1 MKKDRIIGRESTVN
15 SLRQINID
23 RNIYEDSSS
32 GCLGTFKAEFYPE
45 VKYIYYKCLERVWK
59 Q

>member
-32 GCLGTFKAEFYPE
+32 GCLGTFKAEFYTG
-45 VKYIYYKCLERVWK
+45 VNYIYYKC
-59 Q
+59 

>member
-1 MKKDRIIGRESTVN
+1 MKKDRIIGHTSIIN
-15 SLRQINID
+15 SLQQINMD
-23 RNIYEDSSS
+23 GNIYESCSPWHF
-32 GCLGTFKAEFYPE
+32 CTFKAEFYPE